1 MQRTGNSGIGPSHS
15 FQPDRIAQAVAAH
28 LPTLA
33 SARTARRV
41 GGVLTLGAVLAMTN
55 PLEAATFTVTN
66 TGDSGAGTLRDAVA
80 AANANPDADAI
91 VFDPA
96 VTGAITLTSGELL
109 VNAPLT
115 ITGPGASQLAIDGNR
130 SFRVFSNESVLAIS
144 GLTITGGAA
153 DHGGGIFNTGDLTVS
168 DSIVTGNSATIVGG
182 GIVNYN
188 SGINSYV
195 SAPPSVTLNDSVV
208 TDNTSGR
215 SGGGISNVSY
225 FSGYDATLTIT
236 GSRISDNSAG
246 TDGGGIHNLSYYG
259 GASNLVVVNSTIS
272 GNHAN
277 SAGGSFINRRGG
289 GLFNAGFSAD
299 ATATIAASTI
309 SGNEAVNGGGI
320 YNRADRSFTADL
332 TVSNSTISG
341 NSADYGGGIASFA
354 IEGSTRISL
363 SDSTIT
369 ANNGSHGT
377 SGIENYHYVFY
388 SSSSVSMTN
397 TIIDGASGGA
407 ACHGSDGTFVS
418 NGFNLDN
425 DDTCHLTQSSDLP
438 GTDPLL
444 GPLADNGGPTLT
456 HALLESSPAID
467 AILAGVNGCGAGV
480 TTDQRGVSRPQ
491 AGQPG
496 GTLKCDIGAYERA
509 PESGTVGDFVWRD
522 TNGDGVQDAG
532 EPGIAGVTVTLRIG
546 CAAGNA
552 LTTTT
557 DSAGAYHFA
566 NLASGNYQLEFIRPA
581 GFSFS
586 PRYAGGDFL
595 VDSNPDPET
604 GLDACRFL
612 AAGQTRDAL
621 DAGLVPDTAVA
632 GLGIGD
638 VTVGENAGVAVIP
651 VTLGAAQTATVSVR
665 YITRSGSAKPGRD
678 FRNRRGSLPLRRE
691 KPARPSWCRSS
702 TTARPNP
709 PKNSRLPCS
718 HR

>member
-1 MQRTGNSGIGPSHS
+1 M
-15 FQPDRIAQAVAAH
+15 
-28 LPTLA
+28 
-33 SARTARRV
+33 
-41 GGVLTLGAVLAMTN
+41 
-55 PLEAATFTVTN
+55 
-66 TGDSGAGTLRDAVA
+66 
-80 AANANPDADAI
+80 
-91 VFDPA
+91 
-96 VTGAITLTSGELL
+96 
-109 VNAPLT
+109 
-115 ITGPGASQLAIDGNR
+115 
-130 SFRVFSNESVLAIS
+130 
-144 GLTITGGAA
+144 
-153 DHGGGIFNTGDLTVS
+153 
-168 DSIVTGNSATIVGG
+168 
-182 GIVNYN
+182 
-188 SGINSYV
+188 
-195 SAPPSVTLNDSVV
+195 
-208 TDNTSGR
+208 
-215 SGGGISNVSY
+215 
-225 FSGYDATLTIT
+225 
-236 GSRISDNSAG
+236 
-246 TDGGGIHNLSYYG
+246 
-259 GASNLVVVNSTIS
+259 VVNSTIS

-632 GLGIGD
+632 GLGIGN

-678 FRNRRGSLPLRRE
+678 FRNRRGSLTFAPGETGKTILVPIIDDGKAEPTEKFAVALFAPMNATIVDGRAIVTIKDDDATGPVSLNVQDLRVPENVGTAKVKVNLSGRSGRTVTVKYTT
-691 KPARPSWCRSS
+691 KPGTAKPGRDYRATHGTLVFRPGETSKTVPVTIVGDSKPEPDEDFS
-702 TTARPNP
+702 V
-709 PKNSRLPCS
+709 RLFAPA
-718 HR
+718 HATIADNRGTVTIVDPR